1 MTSHKKILLITDQ
14 HFGVRNDNQ
23 VFIEKYREFY
33 TTIVLPYIRKH
44 KIDTVLCLGDTFDKR
59 KSINVLSLEAA
70 REMWFDPIREL
81 GVKMY
86 MLIGNHDIYYKNT
99 LKINAPQHLLSGY
112 DNIEIIDEPKHI
124 VINDKK
130 ILMLPWICDDNRE
143 KSNSLIEQSDATVCL
158 GHLELTGFEAIPGRF
173 MENGDDPSV
182 YDKFDL
188 VCSGHFHHKS
198 KKGVVNYLGNPNQIY
213 WNDYGLNRGFH
224 ILNTDTLRLQ
234 FHKNPYTI
242 FNKLYYDDVQKEYET
257 LPDFSRLKGSYVK
270 VIVQQ
275 RTNQVWFDRY
285 IKSLQDT
292 NVADLKIIEDLT
304 LDLDDVDES
313 LETEDTMTIL
323 ETYVQD
329 LEDSIDKTSVVTIL
343 KSLYTEA
350 LNL

>member
-1 MTSHKKILLITDQ
+1 M
-14 HFGVRNDNQ
+14 
-23 VFIEKYREFY
+23 
-33 TTIVLPYIRKH
+33 
-44 KIDTVLCLGDTFDKR
+44 
-59 KSINVLSLEAA
+59 
-70 REMWFDPIREL
+70 
-81 GVKMY
+81 
-86 MLIGNHDIYYKNT
+86 
-99 LKINAPQHLLSGY
+99 
-112 DNIEIIDEPKHI
+112 
-124 VINDKK
+124 
-130 ILMLPWICDDNRE
+130 
-143 KSNSLIEQSDATVCL
+143 
-158 GHLELTGFEAIPGRF
+158 
-173 MENGDDPSV
+173 
-182 YDKFDL
+182 
-188 VCSGHFHHKS
+188 
-198 KKGVVNYLGNPNQIY
+198 
-213 WNDYGLNRGFH
+213 
-224 ILNTDTLRLQ
+224 
-234 FHKNPYTI
+234 
-242 FNKLYYDDVQKEYET
+242 QKEYET